1 MLSVTGKDDT
11 TSTRPSAAD
20 SQQAPSSSPSVSAAI
35 ASNFPLNTTAA
46 VKSDKTNSK
55 LQTDNK
61 PVVRPPTKLELIK
74 YEKTSS
80 WCRGVSWREDGNILC
95 STANDGIEVRSGTDL
110 SPIKKISMTGSVCSA
125 YSIGDTLI
133 TKVRNDGTYSTYI
146 GTESNPQHHLLHQY
160 KDAYS
165 QLSVS
170 DSMVAY
176 IDKASNQ
183 LMIYTITGNHL
194 YNIDISDMSYPKG
207 VHILPA
213 DDSVLVSDNGY
224 RGEVRK
230 YKLQAGTHHQPVWRC
245 TGLARPWGITSA
257 QSGLIYVVSLL
268 GMKKIYQISPQG

>member
-1 MLSVTGKDDT
+1 M
-11 TSTRPSAAD
+11 
-20 SQQAPSSSPSVSAAI
+20 I
-35 ASNFPLNTTAA
+35 NN
-46 VKSDKTNSK
+46 K

-61 PVVRPPTKLELIK
+61 PAVRPPTELELIK

-80 WCRGVSWREDGNILC
+80 ECDGVSWREDGNILW
-95 STANDGIEVRSGTDL
+95 STNRGVEVRSGTDL
-110 SPIKKISMTGSVCSA
+110 KLIEKINITGSVISA
-125 YSIGDTLI
+125 YTVGDTLI
-133 TKVRNDGTYSTYI
+133 TKVRNDGTFSTYI
-146 GTESNPQHHLLHQY
+146 STESNPQHTLLHQY
-160 KDAYS
+160 ESYFS

-170 DSMVAY
+170 DSMIAD
-176 IDKASNQ
+176 IDKASKQ

-245 TGLARPWGITSA
+245 TGLTRPWGITSA